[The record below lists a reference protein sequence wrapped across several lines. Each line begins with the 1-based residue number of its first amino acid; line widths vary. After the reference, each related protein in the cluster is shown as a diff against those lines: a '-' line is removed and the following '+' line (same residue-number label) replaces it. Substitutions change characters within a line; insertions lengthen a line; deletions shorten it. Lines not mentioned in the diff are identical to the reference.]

1 MKTWHWPQ
9 KATQTNL
16 NLTGATQ
23 HKDPVTSEPKK
34 MDGPPNTDVRN
45 VPGVD
50 AILSHHWKNQVRLDA
65 KKKPKR
71 KQVSQPFS
79 HRLEQFGH
87 FNVGK
92 AQGTECWSRRFTP
105 TRTASIWDRQDL
117 QKSHTTVFIW
127 KKSLFAMFCLI
138 STGFQQEWD
147 YSNRQQQSGKIVFQY
162 QKTPTQ

>member
-117 QKSHTTVFIW
+117 QKSHTLY
-127 KKSLFAMFCLI
+127 SLYLEKVTICHVLSHFHGLSARVGLF
-138 STGFQQEWD
+138 
-147 YSNRQQQSGKIVFQY
+147 K
-162 QKTPTQ
+162 